1 MPCGPVPLGSTLE
14 VSVRITSQCSH
25 IAVEV
30 WHCGILECAL
40 WSSTSGFNT

>member
-1 MPCGPVPLGSTLE
+1 MPCGPVPLSSTLE

-30 WHCGILECAL
+30 SHCGILECAL
-40 WSSTSGFNT
+40 WSSTSEFNT